1 MKILITGAK
10 GLLGS
15 HAVQHFSTRHE
26 VHALVHSAP
35 AETVPGVR
43 YHLIDLAQDLTLL
56 SLPAQVDAVIHL
68 AQSSRFRDFPEHA
81 LDVFN
86 VNVGSTA
93 RLLDYARRSQ
103 VKTFV
108 LASSGGVYGA
118 GEEAF
123 KENATIPQHGLL
135 GYYLA
140 SKLCAEVLAQNYA
153 SLLNVSVLRFFFIY
167 GKGQKRSMLMPR
179 LVDNVR
185 AGLPITLQ
193 GGDGIRINPIHV
205 SDAVQALEG
214 SLQLTGSHTFN
225 VAGSEI
231 LSMREIA
238 TTIGKA
244 VGREPVFKVES
255 VEPRNLTAN
264 IEAMRAALAV
274 PRVKLAQGIGELL
287 VP

>member
-1 MKILITGAK
+1 MKILITGAN

-15 HAVQHFSTRHE
+15 HAVRHFSAHHE
-26 VHALVHSAP
+26 VHALVHSATSEP
-35 AETVPGVR
+35 VPSVT
-43 YHLIDLAQDLTLL
+43 YHLIDLAKDHALKTLP
-56 SLPAQVDAVIHL
+56 SQVDAVLHL
-68 AQSSRFRDFPEHA
+68 AQSSRFRDFPNQA
-81 LDVFN
+81 LDVFD

-93 RLLDYARRSQ
+93 RLLDYARNSQ
-103 VKTFV
+103 ASTFV

-123 KENATIPQHGLL
+123 KENAPIPQHGLL

-167 GKGQKRSMLMPR
+167 GKGQKRSMLIPR
-179 LVDNVR
+179 LMDNIK

-193 GGDGIRINPIHV
+193 GHDGIRINPIHV

-214 SLQLTGSHTFN
+214 CLKLEGSHTFN
-225 VAGSEI
+225 VAGGES

-238 TTIGKA
+238 NVIGSA
-244 VGREPVFKVES
+244 VECEPEFKVVSE
-255 VEPRNLTAN
+255 EPRNLLAN
-264 IEAMRAALAV
+264 IEAMRASLTV
-274 PRVKLAQGIGELL
+274 PKVNFAQGINELL
-287 VP
+287 VK